1 MTLTKKKLA
10 ALVIFVL
17 LLATAPIGVRLG
29 GIACRAYRHD
39 VSFEEALRMQVGE
52 EMDEI
57 ADQFYDKSGPIY
69 DAFVEKAEANKRAW
83 AENPWR
89 VAEWNAKEEFAN
101 PQVVALCKAIEER
114 DLAKVERALADGAD
128 AKAVGKSGATPLL
141 WLCLDETPSA
151 AIANRLLDAGADPNV
166 ETTGRLSP
174 RNDLRGWRK
183 FPPRSTATPHL
194 ILRSGDV
201 ALVRRVLAAGFDPS
215 FYYYS
220 DLSRADDGADWSDN
234 LPRLALWEVDE
245 EIYAAILEQD
255 FSVDALNEAL
265 YRAIYRP
272 NAWAIRALIKAGA
285 DWKSFEREL
294 QGRVEYRKDLRAE
307 YVDVVAAFLEA
318 GADPALFAD
327 FVNDANGAN
336 DANAEKTDDA
346 ESPEAEASPE
356 TAPAPESETTPET
369 E

>member
-1 MTLTKKKLA
+1 MTLTKKKIA
-10 ALVIFVL
+10 ALVILVL
-17 LLATAPIGVRLG
+17 LLAAAPVGVRLG
-29 GIACRAYRHD
+29 GIACRAYKD
-39 VSFEEALRMQVGE
+39 GVSFEEALRMQVGE
-52 EMDEI
+52 EI
-57 ADQFYDKSGPIY
+57 GDQFYNKSGPVY

-89 VAEWNAKEEFAN
+89 VAKWNAQEEFAD
-101 PQVVALCKAIEER
+101 PKVVALCKAIEER

-166 ETTGRLSP
+166 ETTDRLSP

-183 FPPRSTATPHL
+183 FSPRSTATPHL

-245 EIYAAILEQD
+245 EIYSAILEQD

-327 FVNDANGAN
+327 FVNDAN
-336 DANAEKTDDA
+336 AEKTEEA
-346 ESPEAEASPE
+346 ESPEAEAAPE
-356 TAPAPESETTPET
+356 TAPETEIESEPETTPEA

>member
-1 MTLTKKKLA
+1 MTLSKKKIA
-10 ALVIFVL
+10 ALVVLVL
-17 LLATAPIGVRLG
+17 LLAAAPIGVRLG
-29 GIACRAYRHD
+29 GVACRAYKEG

-52 EMDEI
+52 EI
-57 ADQFYDKSGPIY
+57 GDQFYNKSGPVY

-89 VAEWNAKEEFAN
+89 VAKWNAQAEFAD
-101 PQVVALCKAIEER
+101 PKVVALCKAIEER

-215 FYYYS
+215 FYYHTV
-220 DLSRADDGADWSDN
+220 LLTREKNAEKAGAHQ
-234 LPRLALWEVDE
+234 LPRVALGDVDE

-255 FSVDALNEAL
+255 FSVDALNDAL
-265 YRAIYRP
+265 DSAIYTP
-272 NAWAIRALIKAGA
+272 NAWAVRALIKAGA

-327 FVNDANGAN
+327 FVNDAN
-336 DANAEKTDDA
+336 AEKTEDA
-346 ESPEAEASPE
+346 ESPEAEAAPE
-356 TAPAPESETTPET
+356 TAPVSETETAPET

>member
-1 MTLTKKKLA
+1 MTPTKKKIA
-10 ALVIFVL
+10 ALVILVL
-17 LLATAPIGVRLG
+17 LSTAAPVGVRLV
-29 GIACRAYRHD
+29 GIACRAYQHD

-57 ADQFYDKSGPIY
+57 ADQFYDKSGPVY

-89 VAEWNAKEEFAN
+89 AAEWNAQEEFAD

-183 FPPRSTATPHL
+183 FSPRSTATPSRRKRKRRPKPRRKPSNAASRTGTIIAPFSHL
-194 ILRSGDV
+194 R
-201 ALVRRVLAAGFDPS
+201 
-215 FYYYS
+215 
-220 DLSRADDGADWSDN
+220 
-234 LPRLALWEVDE
+234 
-245 EIYAAILEQD
+245 
-255 FSVDALNEAL
+255 DATSTN
-265 YRAIYRP
+265 
-272 NAWAIRALIKAGA
+272 
-285 DWKSFEREL
+285 
-294 QGRVEYRKDLRAE
+294 V
-307 YVDVVAAFLEA
+307 
-318 GADPALFAD
+318 
-327 FVNDANGAN
+327 
-336 DANAEKTDDA
+336 
-346 ESPEAEASPE
+346 
-356 TAPAPESETTPET
+356 
-369 E
+369 